1 VQYANNKL
9 IITRNPF
16 GFSNVTSTAR
26 GGNNKKT
33 RSTKTLVYKNKTRL
47 KKGGVGAEM
56 MNYQGVSKNP
66 DYMTNP
72 EFIKT
77 VIKVME
83 QNGLILKPFEDAKK
97 DILLPKLE
105 KALYDNSDKFQETFI
120 KESGDALE
128 NVNVLKNRILGLTSY
143 FRSAQEKLLPNII
156 PDETGNEYH
165 LVKVPMSDYQFSKY
179 AVIRKEEYEK
189 EDRAA
194 KRRRMAQNNAANE
207 LFNTASSYRI
217 FSRTSCNFVFPDS
230 IERPRPPSKFA
241 KSGEETEAEK
251 KARLEAEA
259 KKNKIDPEKLAQ
271 GITAGATALGSVV
284 GTVQAFKGDGTKAPS
299 RRKSLKDACGRKPL
313 FGKEKKGYN
322 DCVKEYNAGKIGG
335 VNTKAPES
343 SSNETPPETPPETNN
358 TTRNIIIGVVVVG
371 VLVTAFIGYKKGWF
385 GKKAG

>member
-1 VQYANNKL
+1 V
-9 IITRNPF
+9 
-16 GFSNVTSTAR
+16 
-26 GGNNKKT
+26 
-33 RSTKTLVYKNKTRL
+33 
-47 KKGGVGAEM
+47 
-56 MNYQGVSKNP
+56 
-66 DYMTNP
+66 
-72 EFIKT
+72 
-77 VIKVME
+77 
-83 QNGLILKPFEDAKK
+83 KK

-194 KRRRMAQNNAANE
+194 KRKRMAQNNAANE

-241 KSGEETEAEK
+241 KSGENETEAETGEDLNEEIMDGDTNDAEEAAGEKTTMKTYQKNIDETMAKLK
-251 KARLEAEA
+251 KE
-259 KKNKIDPEKLAQ
+259 
-271 GITAGATALGSVV
+271 
-284 GTVQAFKGDGTKAPS
+284 
-299 RRKSLKDACGRKPL
+299 
-313 FGKEKKGYN
+313 
-322 DCVKEYNAGKIGG
+322 
-335 VNTKAPES
+335 
-343 SSNETPPETPPETNN
+343 
-358 TTRNIIIGVVVVG
+358 
-371 VLVTAFIGYKKGWF
+371 
-385 GKKAG
+385 